1 MVDVA
6 SIHAHGGGFPMKRS
20 WLLLAALVVFLAAM
34 NRSAAAQEEPATPD
48 AKPAPQA
55 QAEENPEPRLMINLE
70 SDNVKAAAAAA
81 RSLGVIFTPGGK
93 GGPEVAEVTDALIAK
108 LTSTKGAEL
117 RREASTALGHMQA
130 KKSLDG
136 LKAAIGDADVQV
148 AVAAAEAVAEV
159 LPSDEARTFLKD
171 RGADESENVKAG
183 VYSALAKIAK
193 PEDAEFLVAGLKID
207 NWRVQEG
214 AVRGLERA
222 VHAGARL
229 QPEDYD
235 GVALVLG
242 SEMLN
247 ASNAAVHFLTHIRN
261 DESLRAT
268 LAATQVRGDGS
279 ETDGSWRTRAAALR
293 TIRELGWPTC
303 EEALPQIISNLG
315 DKTSNV
321 TNTARNILVWGR
333 KEHYV
338 TQQDLFPILLRELE
352 KAEALSLRAGIM
364 REMNDDVDKQYAS
377 RVATVAAKTLEE
389 AKEVKAEWPARARAL
404 TLLGATGYT
413 GNIELI
419 AECASDDV
427 TDVHTAAG
435 KALEQLAP
443 LCEAERRASVPPILQ
458 PLLEKP
464 VDWRKTAVAARA
476 IGHYP
481 SEEAVESLSLLLSHS
496 VLNVRDAASQSLAL
510 YAADDA
516 LRDSVQKA
524 AFREVASTRG
534 AWEYGS
540 RVLGALESPEAIPLL
555 IRVLKDG
562 DWHTQVSAS
571 NAVAQIA
578 TANKIANKE
587 LSDTLIQVAQSDVL
601 QVQDAANQALRV
613 LAKE

>member
-1 MVDVA
+1 
-6 SIHAHGGGFPMKRS
+6 
-20 WLLLAALVVFLAAM
+20 
-34 NRSAAAQEEPATPD
+34 
-48 AKPAPQA
+48 
-55 QAEENPEPRLMINLE
+55 
-70 SDNVKAAAAAA
+70 
-81 RSLGVIFTPGGK
+81 
-93 GGPEVAEVTDALIAK
+93 
-108 LTSTKGAEL
+108 
-117 RREASTALGHMQA
+117 MQA

-136 LKAAIGDADVQV
+136 LKEAIGDADVQV

-159 LPSDEARTFLKD
+159 LPADEARAFLKD

-193 PEDAEFLVAGLKID
+193 PEDTEFLVAGLKID

-222 VHAGARL
+222 VNAGARL

-247 ASNAAVHFLTHIRN
+247 ATNAAVHFLTHIRN

-279 ETDGSWRTRAAALR
+279 ETDGTWRTRAAALR

-321 TNTARNILVWGR
+321 TNTARNILNWGR
-333 KEHYV
+333 KEYYV
-338 TQQDLFPILLRELE
+338 SQQDLFPILLRELE

-377 RVATVAAKTLEE
+377 RVATIAAKTLEE
-389 AKEVKAEWPARARAL
+389 AKDVKAEWPARARAI

-419 AECASDDV
+419 AECANDDV
-427 TDVHTAAG
+427 TDVQLASG
-435 KALEQLAP
+435 RALEQLAP
-443 LCEAERRASVPPILQ
+443 LCEAERLAVVPPILQ

-481 SEEAVESLSLLLSHS
+481 SEDAVEALSLLLSHS
-496 VLNVRDAASQSLAL
+496 VLNVRDSASQSLAR
-510 YAADDA
+510 YAGSTDAA
-516 LRDSVQKA
+516 LREAVQKA
-524 AFREVASTRG
+524 SFREVAATRG

-540 RVLGALESPEAIPLL
+540 KVLGALESPDAIPLL

-562 DWHTQVSAS
+562 DWHTQVTAS
-571 NAVAQIA
+571 NAVEQIA
-578 TANKIANKE
+578 SANKIANKE
-587 LSDTLIQVAQSDVL
+587 LSDTLIKVAQSDIL